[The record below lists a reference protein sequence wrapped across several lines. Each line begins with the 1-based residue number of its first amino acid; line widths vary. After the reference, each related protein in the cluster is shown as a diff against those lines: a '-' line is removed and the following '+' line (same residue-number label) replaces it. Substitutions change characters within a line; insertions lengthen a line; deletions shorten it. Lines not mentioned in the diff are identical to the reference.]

1 MLLPREM
8 LALVLAR
15 VRRPDLDILLRTS
28 RALREGAKNE
38 AAMRCRLARSV
49 FDALAKELKR
59 RFEVESDLSVL
70 YVWHQY
76 EELRFSASIRM
87 RIRLTADRMDIE
99 VVEERD
105 VSGVVIHGNY
115 APIRT
120 DTITV
125 TPGENMIESNF
136 NGYVYP
142 SHPMPSDLCA
152 YVCAALVG
160 RPDSNQ

>member
-99 VVEERD
+99 VGD
-105 VSGVVIHGNY
+105 VLAVVIHGNY

-160 RPDSNQ
+160 SNQ